1 MTSKL
6 RRIADPP
13 EIDAK
18 HIREL
23 KRQGYTIVPRFLT
36 PGELAAARANMH
48 RYFPSAEEL
57 AATPQRYSAILEEAE
72 FQQIEFP
79 FAGDALNNIATDP
92 RLISF
97 VETLLGDR
105 EVLLSQSAIW
115 AKYAGTGSFE
125 QPMHTDFE
133 GNTLVY
139 PRDDGPFRQVNMIL
153 YYTDVDKT
161 MGPTCVVPKGRK
173 KETLWPPFR
182 PRAQYSGLY
191 RREKKV
197 EIDAGGLLIFSMS
210 TFHRASEMLS
220 PHGVRFTHH
229 LVYRSA
235 RYPFAGYHQWSRFGE
250 KQEMRRFL
258 EQATPRQREVIGF
271 PPAGHPYWTRETL
284 EGVARRYPKMDLG
297 PYRTGLV
304 GTE

>member
-1 MTSKL
+1 MQLGKQQIEEL
-6 RRIADPP
+6 RRC
-13 EIDAK
+13 
-18 HIREL
+18 
-23 KRQGYTIVPRFLT
+23 GYSIVPHFLI
-36 PGELAAARANMH
+36 PAELAAARANVH

-57 AATPQRYSAILEEAE
+57 AATPQRYSGILEEAE

-79 FAGDALNNIATDP
+79 FAGDALNNMATHP

-97 VETLLGDR
+97 VEMLLGDR

-125 QPMHTDFE
+125 QPMHADFE

-161 MGPTCVVPKGRK
+161 MGPTCVVPAGRK
-173 KETLWPPFR
+173 KENLWPPFR
-182 PRAQYSGLY
+182 PRARYSALY
-191 RREKKV
+191 KREKEVLV
-197 EIDAGGLLIFSMS
+197 EAGGLLIFSMG
-210 TFHRASEMLS
+210 TFHRASEMLA
-220 PHGVRFTHH
+220 PVGARFSHH

-250 KQEMRRFL
+250 KPEMRRFL

-271 PPAGHPYWTRETL
+271 PPPEHPYWNRETL
-284 EGVARRYPKMDLG
+284 DGVARRYPKMDMR
-297 PYRTGLV
+297 PYRTAVEGMR
-304 GTE
+304 